1 MGGNTVDH
9 SADLSDVQFNHN
21 ENISESNS
29 DVNGEHGKKGNWLL
43 TGYDLFDEKEK
54 ATDVINE
61 VISRYGY
68 TPEFSVLKT
77 QVGAVVASLGVI
89 TVHRAPIA
97 QGDNNI

>member
-29 DVNGEHGKKGNWLL
+29 DVNGEHGKEENWLL

-54 ATDVINE
+54 E
-61 VISRYGY
+61 
-68 TPEFSVLKT
+68 
-77 QVGAVVASLGVI
+77 
-89 TVHRAPIA
+89 
-97 QGDNNI
+97 